1 MVLEEWI
8 CVCVKGSLSAMRR
21 DGGDKEQLQEK
32 DGGWGPGRGVGR
44 VGGQEVDGE
53 IKRHGSQDALQAWA
67 AGRWRHLL
75 WGDEGQ
81 LNAPLKV
88 TRAFPATVTEP
99 LAEQASWWWEL

>member
-1 MVLEEWI
+1 MVPRMPCRLGQL
-8 CVCVKGSLSAMRR
+8 V
-21 DGGDKEQLQEK
+21 DGG
-32 DGGWGPGRGVGR
+32 
-44 VGGQEVDGE
+44 
-53 IKRHGSQDALQAWA
+53 
-67 AGRWRHLL
+67 L